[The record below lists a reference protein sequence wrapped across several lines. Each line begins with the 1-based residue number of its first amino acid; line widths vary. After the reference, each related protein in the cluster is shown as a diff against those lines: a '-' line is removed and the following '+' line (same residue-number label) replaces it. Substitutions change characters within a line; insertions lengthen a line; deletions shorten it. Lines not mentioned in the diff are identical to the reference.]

1 MKRGQR
7 AEAEAEATARCALIA
22 VSKEEQKMRKAQPA
36 NSTDDVVVQATEDLT
51 ERIRQHAYE
60 LYEAREKQD
69 GHELEDWLLAESEV
83 MEEIKH

>member
-1 MKRGQR
+1 MKKG
-7 AEAEAEATARCALIA
+7 
-22 VSKEEQKMRKAQPA
+22 QPA
-36 NSTDDVVVQATEDLT
+36 NSTDDVVLQATEDLT
-51 ERIRQHAYE
+51 ERIRQRAYE